1 MNFSVKTSEVNK
13 DRVVA
18 LTGRLGNNI
27 KENVVARIALAYSL
41 AKGRELPL
49 TQDQKSEYYR
59 DSRGKEYK
67 DDVLLGQHRNL
78 YIALI
83 CQHYGIHKTDA
94 NIPRYVK
101 LHLDNGLELMA
112 KEFEQNPS
120 YSSVEFL
127 LDNAEYGIDALE
139 DADVQPGA
147 ILFDDKVRSIRVR
160 NKSVFAG
167 PLPIRVG
174 KDLDGNP
181 ITATF
186 NNVDPVN
193 GHNNPHIAVAGE
205 SGSGKTQF
213 ALSLLRQVADV
224 SAGKLNFLYLDF
236 KGLKPDDLPFYKP
249 FFDATRAEYI
259 DAPQTPFP
267 LNPLTFI
274 DNVNEKNKLMGINK
288 FVDIMLS
295 YAPKMGSTQAQ
306 RLKEA
311 TRDAFGAKK
320 GGEYP
325 SFQDVA
331 TQLFEMTGGKADT
344 LTELITKLSEY
355 EVFESRP
362 DPGKNFLNRN
372 LYLSLSGDLDRTV
385 RFTATFLTINYIYN
399 TFMNMENAPVENG
412 HQCLRYVLL
421 IDEAHVIFKDKKSQD
436 LLEKM
441 LREIRSKGVVVVL
454 LSQGIEE
461 FNQPSF
467 DFSSM
472 CENAF
477 LLNIKDKTNTTQ
489 MKRFLGFGD
498 KESLTLARSM
508 EKIQKGQA
516 VTNLKEFRRGELIGL
531 EGFNK

>member
-1 MNFSVKTSEVNK
+1 MTINLKTSEANK
-13 DRVVA
+13 ERVIE
-18 LTGRLGNNI
+18 LTRILGNNV
-27 KENVVARIALAYSL
+27 KENVVARIAIAYSL
-41 AKGRELPL
+41 ARGYRLDPTNDL
-49 TQDQKSEYYR
+49 R
-59 DSRGKEYK
+59 DSKGKEYK
-67 DDVLLGQHRNL
+67 DDVLLGQYRNL
-78 YIALI
+78 YIALV
-83 CQHYGIHKTDA
+83 CQHYGIHKTDG
-94 NIPRYVK
+94 NLPRYVK
-101 LHLDNGLELMA
+101 MHLDHGLELMSKVFA
-112 KEFEQNPS
+112 ENRNYTS
-120 YSSVEFL
+120 IEFL
-127 LDNAEYGIDALE
+127 LDYAEQGIEALE
-139 DADVQPGA
+139 DTAVSAEPVKNYNQRIQKG
-147 ILFDDKVRSIRVR
+147 LFTS
-160 NKSVFAG
+160 A
-167 PLPIRVG
+167 LPVRVG
-174 KDLDGNP
+174 KDLEGQP

-186 NNVDPVN
+186 NDVSL
-193 GHNNPHIAVAGE
+193 HNNAHIAVAGE

-224 SAGKLNFLYLDF
+224 SGGRLNFLYLDF
-236 KGLKPDDLPFYKP
+236 KGLKRDDLPFYKP
-249 FFDATRAEYI
+249 FFDATRAEFI

-311 TRDAFGAKK
+311 TRDAFNAKK
-320 GGEYP
+320 GGDYP
-325 SFQDVA
+325 SFRDIA
-331 TQLFEMTGGKADT
+331 GQLFTVTGGKPDT
-344 LTELITKLSEY
+344 LTELIEKLSEY
-355 EVFESRP
+355 ELFAPTTDLQNS
-362 DPGKNFLNRN
+362 FLNRN
-372 LYLSLSGDLDRTV
+372 IYLSLSGDLDRTV

-412 HQCLRYVLL
+412 VQALRYVLL

-441 LREIRSKGVVVVL
+441 LREIRSKGVMVVL

-477 LLNIKDKTNTTQ
+477 LLNIKDKTNTNQ
-489 MKRFLGFGD
+489 MKRFLGFGE
-498 KESLTLARSM
+498 KEGLTLARSM

-516 VTNLKEFRRGELIGL
+516 VTNLKEYRRGELMSL

>member
-1 MNFSVKTSEVNK
+1 MTINLKTSEANK
-13 DRVVA
+13 DRVVE
-18 LTGRLGNNI
+18 LTARLGNNI
-27 KENVVARIALAYSL
+27 KENVVARIAIAYSL
-41 AKGRELPL
+41 ARGFRLDPAKDL
-49 TQDQKSEYYR
+49 R
-59 DSRGKEYK
+59 DSKGKEYK
-67 DDVLLGQHRNL
+67 EDTLLGTQYRNL
-78 YIALI
+78 YVGLV
-83 CQHYGIHKTDA
+83 CQHYGIHKTDG
-94 NIPRYVK
+94 NVPRYIK
-101 LHLDNGLELMA
+101 MHLDHGLELMSKVFA
-112 KEFEQNPS
+112 ENRNYTS
-120 YSSVEFL
+120 IEFL
-127 LDNAEYGIDALE
+127 LDYAEQGIEALE
-139 DADVQPGA
+139 DAAISAEPVKNFNQRVQKG
-147 ILFDDKVRSIRVR
+147 L
-160 NKSVFAG
+160 FAG
-167 PLPIRVG
+167 PLPVRVG
-174 KDLDGNP
+174 KDLDGQV

-186 NNVDPVN
+186 NDISL
-193 GHNNPHIAVAGE
+193 HNNAHIAVAGE

-224 SAGKLNFLYLDF
+224 SDGQLNFLYLDF
-236 KGLKPDDLPFYKP
+236 KGLKKDDLPFYKP
-249 FFDATRAEYI
+249 FFDATHAEFV

-295 YAPKMGSTQAQ
+295 YAPKMGSIQAQ

-311 TRDAFGAKK
+311 TRDSFNAKK

-325 SFQDVA
+325 SFREIAD
-331 TQLFEMTGGKADT
+331 QLFTITGGKPDT
-344 LTELITKLSEY
+344 LTELVDKLSEY
-355 EVFESRP
+355 ELFTP
-362 DPGKNFLNRN
+362 ITDPKNNFLNRN
-372 LYLSLSGDLDRTV
+372 IYLSLSGELDRTV

-441 LREIRSKGVVVVL
+441 LREIRSKGVMVEL

-477 LLNIKDKTNTTQ
+477 LLNIKDKTNTNQ

-498 KESLTLARSM
+498 KEGLILARSM

-516 VTNLKEFRRGELIGL
+516 VTNLKEYNRGELMEL
-531 EGFNK
+531 EGFVKV

>member
-1 MNFSVKTSEVNK
+1 MNINVRTSETNK
-13 DRVVA
+13 ERVVE
-18 LTGRLGNNI
+18 LTRKLGNNI

-41 AKGRELPL
+41 AQAKYLTI
-49 TQDQKSEYYR
+49 TQDARSEDYR

-67 DDVLLGQHRNL
+67 DDVLLGQYRNL

-83 CQHYGIHKTDA
+83 CQHYNIPKTDA
-94 NIPRYVK
+94 NIPRYMK
-101 LHLDNGLELMA
+101 LHLDNGLELMSS
-112 KEFEQNPS
+112 KFEENPN

-127 LDNAEYGIDALE
+127 LDNAEYGIDAL
-139 DADVQPGA
+139 DDVAVQPGA
-147 ILFDDKVRSIRVR
+147 ILFDDKVRALRIK

-167 PLPIRVG
+167 ALPIRVG
-174 KDLDGNP
+174 KELTGQS

-186 NNVDPVN
+186 NDINI
-193 GHNNPHIAVAGE
+193 HNNAHIAVAGE

-213 ALSLLRQVADV
+213 ALSLLKQVADV
-224 SAGKLNFLYLDF
+224 SGGQLNFLYLDF
-236 KGLKPDDLPFYKP
+236 KGLKKDDLPFYKP
-249 FFDATRAEYI
+249 FFDATHAEFV

-295 YAPKMGSTQAQ
+295 YAPRMGSTQAQ

-311 TRDAFGAKK
+311 TRDAFDAKK
-320 GGEYP
+320 GGDYP
-325 SFQDVA
+325 SFRDIA
-331 TQLFEMTGGKADT
+331 EQLFTVTGGKPDT
-344 LTELITKLSEY
+344 LTELIEKLSEY
-355 EVFESRP
+355 ELFAP
-362 DPGKNFLNRN
+362 TTDPNQSFLNRN
-372 LYLSLSGDLDRTV
+372 IYLSLSGDLDRTV
-385 RFTATFLTINYIYN
+385 RFTATFLTVNYIYN

-412 HQCLRYVLL
+412 YQSLRYVLL

-441 LREIRSKGVVVVL
+441 LREIRSKGVMVVL

-461 FNQPSF
+461 FNQPSL

-477 LLNIKDKTNTTQ
+477 LLNIKDKTNTNQ

-498 KESLTLARSM
+498 KEGLTLARSM

-516 VTNLKEFRRGELIGL
+516 VTNLKEYRRGELMSL
-531 EGFNK
+531 EGFSN

>member
-1 MNFSVKTSEVNK
+1 MTINLKTSEANK
-13 DRVVA
+13 DRVVE
-18 LTGRLGNNI
+18 LTSRLGNNI
-27 KENVVARIALAYSL
+27 KENVVARIAIAYSL
-41 AKGRELPL
+41 ARGYRLDPVKDL
-49 TQDQKSEYYR
+49 R
-59 DSRGKEYK
+59 DSKGKEYK
-67 DDVLLGQHRNL
+67 EDTLLGTQYRNL
-78 YIALI
+78 YVALV
-83 CQHYGIHKTDA
+83 CQHYGIHKTDG
-94 NIPRYVK
+94 NVPRYIK
-101 LHLDNGLELMA
+101 MHLDHGLELMSKVFA
-112 KEFEQNPS
+112 ENRNYTS
-120 YSSVEFL
+120 IEFL
-127 LDNAEYGIDALE
+127 LDYAEQGIEALE
-139 DADVQPGA
+139 DSAVSAEPVKNFNQRIQKG
-147 ILFDDKVRSIRVR
+147 L
-160 NKSVFAG
+160 FAG

-174 KDLDGNP
+174 KDLAGQP

-186 NNVDPVN
+186 NDVSL
-193 GHNNPHIAVAGE
+193 HNNAHIAVAGE

-213 ALSLLRQVADV
+213 ALSLLKQIADV
-224 SAGKLNFLYLDF
+224 SNGQLNFLYLDF
-236 KGLKPDDLPFYKP
+236 KGLKKDDLSYYQP
-249 FFDATRAEYI
+249 FFDATRAEFV

-295 YAPKMGSTQAQ
+295 YAPRMGSTQAQ

-311 TRDAFGAKK
+311 TRDAFNDKS

-325 SFQDVA
+325 SFRDIA
-331 TQLFEMTGGKADT
+331 EQLFTVTGGKPDT
-344 LTELITKLSEY
+344 LTELIEKLSEY
-355 EVFESRP
+355 ELFAP
-362 DPGKNFLNRN
+362 TTDPNQSFLNRN
-372 LYLSLSGDLDRTV
+372 IYLSLSGDLDRTV

-412 HQCLRYVLL
+412 HQALRYVLL

-441 LREIRSKGVVVVL
+441 LREIRSKGVMVVL

-477 LLNIKDKTNTTQ
+477 LLNIKDKTNTNQ

-498 KESLTLARSM
+498 KEGLTLVQSM
-508 EKIQKGQA
+508 NKIQKGQA
-516 VTNLKEFRRGELIGL
+516 VTNLNEFQRGELMVL
-531 EGFNK
+531 DGFNK

>member
-1 MNFSVKTSEVNK
+1 MNINLKTSEANK
-13 DRVVA
+13 ERVGE
-18 LTGRLGNNI
+18 LTARLGNNI
-27 KENVVARIALAYSL
+27 KENVVARIAIAYSL
-41 AKGRELPL
+41 ARGYRLDLAKDL
-49 TQDQKSEYYR
+49 R
-59 DSRGKEYK
+59 DSKGKEYK
-67 DDVLLGQHRNL
+67 EDTLLGTQYRNL
-78 YIALI
+78 YVALV
-83 CQHYGIHKTDA
+83 CQHYGIHKTDG
-94 NIPRYVK
+94 NVPRYIK
-101 LHLDNGLELMA
+101 MHLDHGLELMS
-112 KEFEQNPS
+112 KVFGDNRNYTS
-120 YSSVEFL
+120 IEFL
-127 LDNAEYGIDALE
+127 LDYAEQGIEALE
-139 DADVQPGA
+139 GAAVGPEPVKNFNQRVQKG
-147 ILFDDKVRSIRVR
+147 LFM
-160 NKSVFAG
+160 G

-174 KDLDGNP
+174 KDPDGQP

-186 NNVDPVN
+186 NDV
-193 GHNNPHIAVAGE
+193 GLHNNAHIAVAGE

-224 SAGKLNFLYLDF
+224 SGGQLNFLYLDF
-236 KGLKPDDLPFYKP
+236 KGLKKDDLPFYKP
-249 FFDATRAEYI
+249 FFDATRAEFI

-288 FVDIMLS
+288 FVDIILS
-295 YAPKMGSTQAQ
+295 YAPKMGSTQTQ

-311 TRDAFGAKK
+311 TRDAFNSKK

-325 SFQDVA
+325 SFRDIA
-331 TQLFEMTGGKADT
+331 EQLFIVTGGKPDT
-344 LTELITKLSEY
+344 LTELIEKLSEY
-355 EVFESRP
+355 ELFAP
-362 DPGKNFLNRN
+362 ATDPQNSFLNRN
-372 LYLSLSGDLDRTV
+372 IYLSLSGDLDRTV

-399 TFMNMENAPVENG
+399 TFMNMENAPVENSRG
-412 HQCLRYVLL
+412 DGPHQALRYVLL

-441 LREIRSKGVVVVL
+441 LREIRSKGVMVVL

-477 LLNIKDKTNTTQ
+477 LLNIKDKTNTNQ

-498 KESLTLARSM
+498 KEGLTLARSM

-516 VTNLKEFRRGELIGL
+516 VTNLKEYKRGELMVL
-531 EGFNK
+531 EGFVKNQI